1 MSGRLFG
8 ATALLCA
15 GLALSGSVA
24 IAGPANEFRIS
35 TTSVVTDH
43 VTIETSTPYR
53 LVTSRLADE
62 VKRFDDGYRKL
73 LEDNKIDELR
83 TKLTQG
89 LEPDGFMIHFVAEQ
103 GDLLA
108 LQGRR
113 QHGNVYYLGNVVAAA
128 QMSKL
133 NFGAALYAP
142 LRLNIYENARGGTTF
157 EYDRPSAQFGQF
169 HNAGIDE
176 VARSL
181 DDHLL
186 RLIRKLST

>member
-15 GLALSGSVA
+15 GLALSGGVA

-113 QHGNVYYLGNVVAAA
+113 QHGNVYYLGNVLAAA
-128 QMSKL
+128 QMTKL

-157 EYDRPSAQFGQF
+157 EYDKPSTQFGQF
-169 HNAGIDE
+169 HNAGMT
-176 VARSL
+176 RSPAA
-181 DDHLL
+181 
-186 RLIRKLST
+186 SMTTCCA

>member
-53 LVTSRLADE
+53 LVTSRLVDE

-133 NFGAALYAP
+133 NFGAALNAP

-157 EYDRPSAQFGQF
+157 EYDRPSTQFGQF
-169 HNAGIDE
+169 HNASIDE